1 MDMLPGVPPRSADPH
16 LRERIIAT
24 AAQLLATEGA
34 VSARRLAREL
44 GTSTM
49 VVYTHFGGMDEL
61 TRQVM
66 RGGFIDFGAEVD
78 RGAVTDDAVADWMTY
93 LWSYRRFA
101 LREPHLYAVMFGPRL
116 AEFRLGNPADLDAA
130 RSTFVSLL
138 RRIHA
143 CVNAGRWEVDDVTT
157 AGEAVWSG
165 VHGHTM
171 LELTGFF
178 SATGRDPVRS
188 YSEIL
193 TRMSI
198 GLGDDT
204 LATAHSLSTARRRAV
219 RTDRAEAPSAS
230 NARTT
235 TRP

>member
-1 MDMLPGVPPRSADPH
+1 MPPRSTDPH
-16 LRERIIAT
+16 PRERIIAT
-24 AAQLLATEGA
+24 AAQLLATEGS
-34 VSARRLAREL
+34 VSARRLASEL

-66 RGGFIDFGAEVD
+66 RRGFVAFGGELD

-93 LWSYRRFA
+93 LWNYRRFA
-101 LREPHLYAVMFGPRL
+101 LREPHLYAVMFSPRL
-116 AEFRLGNPADLDAA
+116 ANFRTGDPADLDAA

-143 CVNAGRWEVDDVTT
+143 CVNAGRWEVDDATT

-165 VHGHTM
+165 VHGHTA

-178 SATGRDPVRS
+178 NAIGRNPVRS

-198 GLGDDT
+198 GLGDHT
-204 LATAHSLSTARRRAV
+204 QATARSLSTARRRAN
-219 RTDRAEAPSAS
+219 RADRAEASSA
-230 NARTT
+230 R
-235 TRP
+235 

>member
-1 MDMLPGVPPRSADPH
+1 MDRLSCVPPRSTDPQQ
-16 LRERIIAT
+16 RERIIQT
-24 AAQLLATEGA
+24 AARLLATEGA

-49 VVYTHFGGMDEL
+49 VVYTNFGGMDEL

-66 RGGFIDFGAEVD
+66 RRGFDDFGSELD

-93 LWSYRRFA
+93 LWNYRRFA
-101 LREPHLYAVMFGPRL
+101 RREPHLYAVMFGPRL
-116 AEFRLGNPADLDAA
+116 AVFNVGDPGDMEAA

-143 CVNAGRWEVDDVTT
+143 CVNAGRWAVDDVTT
-157 AGEAVWSG
+157 AGDAIWSG
-165 VHGHTM
+165 VHGHTT
-171 LELTGFF
+171 LELSGFF
-178 SATGRDPVRS
+178 DAVRRNPVRS

-198 GLGDDT
+198 GFGDDA
-204 LATAHSLSTARRRAV
+204 LGAAHSLSTARRRAV
-219 RTDRAEAPSAS
+219 RADRAEAESAG
-230 NARTT
+230 
-235 TRP
+235 

>member
-1 MDMLPGVPPRSADPH
+1 MDTMLGVPPRSADPH
-16 LRERIIAT
+16 LRQRIINT
-24 AAQLLATEGA
+24 AARLLATEGS
-34 VSARRLAREL
+34 VSARRLAREM

-66 RGGFIDFGAEVD
+66 RRGFGDFGTELD
-78 RGAVTDDAVADWMTY
+78 RGAVTNDAVADWMTY

-101 LREPHLYAVMFGPRL
+101 LREPHLYAVMFGPGL
-116 AEFRLGNPADLDAA
+116 AAFRLGDPADLEAA

-165 VHGHTM
+165 VHGHTT

-178 SATGRDPVRS
+178 GAVGRDPVRS
-188 YSEIL
+188 YSEIH

-198 GLGDDT
+198 GFGDDA
-204 LATAHSLSTARRRAV
+204 LATAGSLSTARRRAV
-219 RTDRAEAPSAS
+219 RADRAEAFAL
-230 NARTT
+230 NG
-235 TRP
+235 